1 MPFLSV
7 LIESYTMFM
16 NHRPIFMD
24 HVYTIYMYMYTVCIN
39 THTLMHKHAKATI
52 YHMVT
57 YGLYV
62 WLRPKIAFF
71 APPIYGI
78 PLI

>member
-1 MPFLSV
+1 
-7 LIESYTMFM
+7 
-16 NHRPIFMD
+16 
-24 HVYTIYMYMYTVCIN
+24 MYMYTVCIN